1 MTTASCRVVARDGAP
16 TTWAA
21 RSAPQ
26 GEFGTAILASGT
38 NDATA
43 PDLERRLTAL
53 RLAVHAQRVVWV
65 LPYSRRAAMMVRT
78 VAGERED
85 RWLDLYSL
93 PSADRVHPHS
103 YRPIAITLGRLL
115 TGQIDVDHV
124 SGADSSRRDRW
135 VIAPTTTAFAVFR

>member
-1 MTTASCRVVARDGAP
+1 M
-16 TTWAA
+16 
-21 RSAPQ
+21 
-26 GEFGTAILASGT
+26 ASGT

-53 RLAVHAQRVVWV
+53 RRAVRAQRVVWV
-65 LPYSRRAAMMVRT
+65 LPYSRRAAMMVRI
-78 VAGERED
+78 VAAEHED

-93 PSADRVHPHS
+93 PSADRMHPQS

-124 SGADSSRRDRW
+124 SGTDSSRRDRW
-135 VIAPTTTAFAVFR
+135 VITPTTTAFPVFR